1 MEESMKVKIC
11 NFGPIQNFEC
21 DLSKNIIAIY
31 GNNNIGKSYSM
42 QIIYLLLKS
51 IINCSPRIIR
61 YNISKDNV
69 KCIEDTISA
78 FKKSEYVQREITD
91 EINSWI
97 ENILTDNLGDNFLS
111 SLKNSFPSYNSALR
125 EDSCIIL
132 EYECFSMRYLLRNEK
147 FVIKNEEKSNQKFY
161 LKETSSS
168 YHKTRQIHE
177 GRVVYVDKNNERN
190 SDQVYSTVLQILFYQ
205 IDKVLICAQKDVSNI
220 FFFPASRSGIYNG
233 MSAFAPIVAELA
245 KSKSFFTKK
254 IEFPGLTEPI
264 SDYFIALSSINEK
277 SNQEFEDVYNEL
289 EKEILKGEILIDK
302 KDSALLYKNQDNLQ
316 FRMTEVSS
324 MVSEIAPIVAFLKF
338 IINARRNRVLYIDN
352 RIFFNGKLGN
362 GQTIVFIEEPEA
374 HLHPSNQIKLIEIL
388 AQLLQKNVKIVFSS
402 HSNYIFNKLNNMI
415 LSKQMD
421 YKLYEPILIMQEE
434 NGSKS
439 TIMQIDQTGVIDD
452 NFSDTAFQLYEE
464 RENILEALNQEE

>member
-1 MEESMKVKIC
+1 MKVTIY

-21 DLSKNIIAIY
+21 DLSKSIIAIY

-51 IINCSPRIIR
+51 IINCLPRAVI
-61 YNISKDNV
+61 YNMSQEHNRFIKEIVSD
-69 KCIEDTISA
+69 
-78 FKKSEYVQREITD
+78 FKKSEQIQRDITH
-91 EINSWI
+91 EINSCA
-97 ENILTDNLGDNFLS
+97 ENILADVMRDSFWS
-111 SLKNSFPSYNSALR
+111 SLKNSFSSYSNALR
-125 EDSCIIL
+125 DDSNIVL
-132 EYECFSMRYLLRNEK
+132 EHEYFSIKYVLCNEK
-147 FVIKNEEKSNQKFY
+147 IVIENKKKLKQSFY
-161 LKETSSS
+161 LKGTSSS

-177 GRVVYVDKNNERN
+177 GRVVYVEKNDERT
-190 SDQVYSTVLQILFYQ
+190 SDQVYSTVAQIIFSQ
-205 IDKVLICAQKDVSNI
+205 INDILNYVQESVSNI

-264 SDYFIALSSINEK
+264 SDYFITLSSINEK
-277 SNQEFEDVYNEL
+277 SNQEFIDVYSEL

-302 KDSALLYKNQDNLQ
+302 KDSALLYKNQNNLQ
-316 FRMTEVSS
+316 FRMIEVSS

-338 IINARRNRVLYIDN
+338 IINSRRHRVLYDN
-352 RIFFNGKLGN
+352 RFFYNVKSSN
-362 GQTIVFIEEPEA
+362 GQTVIFIEEPEA

-388 AQLLQKNVKIVFSS
+388 TRLLQKNVKIIFSS

-415 LSKQMD
+415 LSKKID
-421 YKLYEPILIMQEE
+421 YKLYEPILITQEE
-434 NGSKS
+434 NGSQS
-439 TIMQIDQTGVIDD
+439 TVMQIDQTGVIDD

-464 RENILEALNQEE
+464 RDEILETINHEE

>member
-1 MEESMKVKIC
+1 MKVTIC
-11 NFGPIQNFEC
+11 NFGPILNFEC
-21 DLSKNIIAIY
+21 DLSKSMIAIY

-51 IINCSPRIIR
+51 VINCLPRTIR
-61 YNISKDNV
+61 FNISKDYI
-69 KCIEDTISA
+69 KFIEDAVNS
-78 FKKSEYVQREITD
+78 FKKSEQVQKEITN
-91 EINSWI
+91 EINSWTDS
-97 ENILTDNLGDNFLS
+97 ILTDILGNNFFV
-111 SLKNSFPSYNSALR
+111 SLKNSFPSYNNALK
-125 EDSCIIL
+125 DNSCIKLEYEYFCLKYLLQNEKIIL
-132 EYECFSMRYLLRNEK
+132 ENKAKLKRN
-147 FVIKNEEKSNQKFY
+147 FY

-168 YHKTRQIHE
+168 YHKTRQIHD
-177 GRVVYVDKNNERN
+177 GRVVYVDKSDARKSDHVN
-190 SDQVYSTVLQILFYQ
+190 STILQIIFSQ
-205 IDKVLICAQKDVSNI
+205 IEEILIYAQENVSNI

-277 SNQEFEDVYNEL
+277 SNLEFVDVYNEL
-289 EKEILKGEILIDK
+289 EKEILKGEILIDR

-352 RIFFNGKLGN
+352 RFFYNVKNNN
-362 GQTIVFIEEPEA
+362 GQTIIFIEEPEA

-388 AQLLQKNVKIVFSS
+388 TQLLQKNVKIIFSS

-415 LSKQMD
+415 LSRKID
-421 YKLYEPILIMQEE
+421 YKLYEPILITQEV

-464 RENILEALNQEE
+464 RENILESINQEE

>member
-1 MEESMKVKIC
+1 MKVTIS
-11 NFGPIQNFEC
+11 NFGPILNFEG
-21 DLSKNIIAIY
+21 DLSKSVIAIY

-51 IINCSPRIIR
+51 VINCLPRTIR
-61 YNISKDNV
+61 FNLSKDYI
-69 KCIEDTISA
+69 KFIEDIVNS
-78 FKKSEYVQREITD
+78 FKKSEQVQKEITN
-91 EINSWI
+91 EINSWTDS
-97 ENILTDNLGDNFLS
+97 ILTDILGNNFFG
-111 SLKNSFPSYNSALR
+111 SLKNSFPSYNNALK
-125 EDSCIIL
+125 DNSCIKL
-132 EYECFSMRYLLRNEK
+132 EYECFCLKYILQNEK
-147 FVIKNEEKSNQKFY
+147 IILESKAKLKRNFY

-168 YHKTRQIHE
+168 YHKTRQIHD
-177 GRVVYVDKNNERN
+177 GRVVYVDKSDARKSDHVN
-190 SDQVYSTVLQILFYQ
+190 STILQIIFSQ
-205 IDKVLICAQKDVSNI
+205 IEEILIYAQENVSNI

-277 SNQEFEDVYNEL
+277 SDLEFVDVYNEL
-289 EKEILKGEILIDK
+289 EKEILNGEILIDR

-352 RIFFNGKLGN
+352 RFFYNVKNNN
-362 GQTIVFIEEPEA
+362 GQTIIFIEEPEA

-388 AQLLQKNVKIVFSS
+388 TQLLQKNVKIIFSS

-415 LSKQMD
+415 LSRKID
-421 YKLYEPILIMQEE
+421 YKLYEPILIKQEV

-464 RENILEALNQEE
+464 RENILESINQEE